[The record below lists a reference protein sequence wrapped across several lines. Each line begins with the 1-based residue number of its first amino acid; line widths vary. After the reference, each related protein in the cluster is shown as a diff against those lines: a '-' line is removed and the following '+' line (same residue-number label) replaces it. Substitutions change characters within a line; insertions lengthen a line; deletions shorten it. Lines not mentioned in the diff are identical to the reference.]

1 MLVFKSVRRI
11 KLKKRKEKKERSQE
25 VGGGGGVWVSGH
37 LDWLVKRVLT
47 PSCLRRS
54 TGEDQ
59 TPRRWGKMET
69 ISNATLSSPE

>member
-11 KLKKRKEKKERSQE
+11 KKIIKKKKKKKIT
-25 VGGGGGVWVSGH
+25 GGWGGGGVGVSGH

-54 TGEDQ
+54 TGGDQ
-59 TPRRWGKMET
+59 KPRRWGKMET
-69 ISNATLSSPE
+69 ISNATLSPPE